1 MVGQKP
7 MKATKNPLRRWF
19 DEKPMPQA
27 VFCRR
32 VGISQAFLTTL
43 LKERPP
49 WPSRARL
56 RKICTVTKNAVTADA
71 WMRLDDPPVRRRK
84 H

>member
-1 MVGQKP
+1 MKP
-7 MKATKNPLRRWF
+7 KNPLRRWF

-27 VFCRR
+27 EFCRR
-32 VGISQAFLTTL
+32 TNISQAFLTTL
-43 LKERPP
+43 LTDRPP

-56 RKICTVTKNAVTADA
+56 RKIVKVTKGAVTADA
-71 WMRLDDPPVRRRK
+71 WLLLDDPPLRQRK